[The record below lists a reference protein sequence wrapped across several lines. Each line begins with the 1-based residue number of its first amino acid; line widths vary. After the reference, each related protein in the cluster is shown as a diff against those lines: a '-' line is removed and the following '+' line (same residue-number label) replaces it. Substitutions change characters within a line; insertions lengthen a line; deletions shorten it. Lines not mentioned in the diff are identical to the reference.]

1 MLAIEKEEMNMFTR
15 LIFAFIAA
23 LSLAL
28 SPAIWSPAE
37 RETPEISFGDVSLSN
52 GLRIHYAETGRSGGR
67 AVILLHGYT
76 DSWFSFSLMLPH
88 LDSDL
93 RVFALDQR
101 GHGESDRPGGYTF
114 KDFAGDVIGFMDA
127 KGIRSAVLVGHSMGS
142 FIAQHVALAAP
153 DRVDGLVL
161 IGSAAT
167 VRNDTVLAFR
177 KELDKLEDP
186 VPVQFAHEF
195 QTGTVAGH
203 VPAEFMQRVVAESLR
218 LPARLWR
225 EVADGM
231 LAGDANER
239 LDRIKAPTL
248 IIWGDRD
255 GFFPRSEQDR
265 LAASL
270 KNSTLKVYPGT
281 GHSPQWELPGQ
292 IAGEINDFIR
302 ERLRIEPD
310 KPTLK

>member
-1 MLAIEKEEMNMFTR
+1 MFTINR
-15 LIFAFIAA
+15 LIFAFVAA
-23 LSLAL
+23 LSLSL
-28 SPAIWSPAE
+28 SPVIWRPAQG
-37 RETPEISFGDVSLSN
+37 ETPEIRFGDVGLSN
-52 GLRIHYAETGRSGGR
+52 GLRIRYAETGRSSGR

-88 LDSDL
+88 LDTEL
-93 RVFALDQR
+93 HVFALDQR
-101 GHGESDRPGGYTF
+101 GHGESDRPDGGYTF
-114 KDFAGDVIGFMDA
+114 PDFAGDVIDFMDT

-142 FIAQHVALAAP
+142 FIARHVALAAP

-186 VPVQFAHEF
+186 VPFRFAHDF
-195 QTGTVAGH
+195 QTGTVERQ
-203 VPAEFMQRVVAESLR
+203 VPAEFMQRAVAESLR
-218 LPARLWR
+218 LPAHLWR

-231 LAGDANER
+231 LAGDAVGR

-265 LAASL
+265 LAASI

-292 IAGEINDFIR
+292 VAGDINGFIR
-302 ERLRIEPD
+302 ERLRIKAD
-310 KPTLK
+310 KASLK